1 MRPAV
6 AKFLQNP
13 TRFSVL
19 KGLPLAPST
28 LPPKVAHVQTDG
40 SFTSVSRMSRT
51 AVLLR
56 TIGEEYTLRSTYF
69 DHVDSTQS
77 EWCSI
82 LDGILF
88 SKRKDQGSI
97 QLENDCFGVIQA
109 LLRNRPPRDDLAAH
123 YYTSIFKELRELDHF
138 GIRWIP
144 REMNKADELFRV
156 TYTSTRDKA

>member
-1 MRPAV
+1 MRPAL
-6 AKFLQNP
+6 ANFLQNP

-28 LPPKVAHVQTDG
+28 LPPKVARVQTDG
-40 SFTSVSRMSRT
+40 SFTSFSRT

-56 TIGEEYTLRSTYF
+56 TTTPEEYTLRSTYL
-69 DHVDSTQS
+69 DHVNSTQS

-82 LDGILF
+82 LDGIIF

-97 QLENDCFGVIQA
+97 QLENDCLGVIQA
-109 LLRNRPPRDDLAAH
+109 LLRNRPPRDELTAH
-123 YYTSIFKELRELDHF
+123 FYTTIFKELRELDYF

-144 REMNKADELFRV
+144 REMNKADQLFRING
-156 TYTSTRDKA
+156 TSTQDKA

>member
-40 SFTSVSRMSRT
+40 SFTTFSRT

-56 TIGEEYTLRSTYF
+56 TIDRQDYTLRSTYL

>member
-1 MRPAV
+1 MRPAL
-6 AKFLQNP
+6 ANFLQNP

-40 SFTSVSRMSRT
+40 SFTSFSRT

-56 TIGEEYTLRSTYF
+56 TVTPEEYTLRSTYF
-69 DHVDSTQS
+69 DHVNSTQS

-97 QLENDCFGVIQA
+97 QLENDCLGVIQA
-109 LLRNRPPRDDLAAH
+109 LLRNRPPRDELTAH
-123 YYTSIFKELRELDHF
+123 FYTTIFKELRELDYF

-144 REMNKADELFRV
+144 REMNKADQLFRING
-156 TYTSTRDKA
+156 TSTQDKA